1 MLYIHRSAAS
11 DSSTSTHRPPLVT
24 FIKSHVN
31 DTRLLRSHPKRLN
44 TQPTGLSLLLLCLCV
59 QEAFRSVSQPPAQ
72 LSSCRA
78 VCLWYFLEIH
88 WGANA
93 IRQYE
98 VNIYEVRQWR
108 SQRLD
113 AIMRALN
120 YKKKTDQ
127 RWAAVLTHHCD
138 WPGAV
143 SPHPPVFILAHHQQ
157 GQTHLI
163 LSNMKIL
170 ITAGFRSDERKKNPQ
185 TVWWCSAGLRDH
197 VSWCQSLT
205 VTER

>member
-1 MLYIHRSAAS
+1 MLTVLLNPCTPCEAAGQMLYIHRSAAS

-31 DTRLLRSHPKRLN
+31 DTRLPRSHPKRLN

-120 YKKKTDQ
+120 YKKKTDHGP
-127 RWAAVLTHHCD
+127 RPSDLCCRRISSALSCC
-138 WPGAV
+138 
-143 SPHPPVFILAHHQQ
+143 PHA
-157 GQTHLI
+157 
-163 LSNMKIL
+163 
-170 ITAGFRSDERKKNPQ
+170 
-185 TVWWCSAGLRDH
+185 
-197 VSWCQSLT
+197 SL
-205 VTER
+205 